1 MMYNHSN
8 NETFSAADVEET
20 TFWVSVALCL
30 LMGIVSALGNGLVL
44 HVASKKDD
52 LGGFCQINWVVKN
65 LALSDLLFGIIGCPL
80 TIVFWYWG
88 KKE

>member
-1 MMYNHSN
+1 MYNNSN
-8 NETFSAADVEET
+8 NETFSPADVEET

-44 HVASKKDD
+44 YVASKKDD
-52 LGGFCQINWVVKN
+52 FGGFCQINWVVKN

-88 KKE
+88 KKK